1 MKAKWPCAVPI
12 PRAYDTRAQLA
23 FVKSSGNV
31 ERPTFNVQRAVP
43 DSKSSLRLPCG
54 GGFVDP
60 ADHRA
65 NDDHLNDPAD
75 ASVKDQFSGNRLDGI
90 KAKAHADR
98 CDFQEKTE
106 PNSCNSA
113 AASETSRV
121 DHHE

>member
-54 GGFVDP
+54 GGFVDR
-60 ADHRA
+60 ADHCP
-65 NDDHLNDPAD
+65 DDNHLNETAD
-75 ASVKDQFSGNRLDGI
+75 ASVKKQSSGNGLDGI
-90 KAKAHADR
+90 KAKAHSDG
-98 CDFQEKTE
+98 CDFQQKTE
-106 PNSCNSA
+106 PNSCNYA
-113 AASETSRV
+113 AA
-121 DHHE
+121 